1 LYLTQ
6 SFSSTLGGGEIMFYT
21 IAQKM
26 VERGH
31 QVDVIC
37 PKLTNFPAEDLSGAS
52 VHRIAPRMRYES
64 QLPPSIVA
72 NIGYLINTII
82 EGSKIIRNRR
92 VQLIHTD
99 SYSSIIAGSLLGKL
113 HQTPTIST
121 IHDVF
126 TTSLTDSWTQWAK
139 ENNLGMTQ
147 TILGP
152 LLEKIMVRMPTNV
165 IHTISN
171 TSKDDIL
178 RLNRSHQSNIIV
190 IHNGI
195 DLAEYGSYTSSSTNK
210 GTNCYDKYIV
220 YIGRLVYY
228 KNLNIVIQA
237 FAAVTKRIPDAKLVV
252 IGEGIKRNDW
262 ENLTADLGL
271 SQNIKFLG
279 YVRHDE
285 KLRIL
290 SRTSALVLPSLY
302 EGFGIVLI
310 EAFAMRKPVLVA
322 KERPFDEIVDDEVDG
337 FLIPS
342 NDPELWAEK
351 IILMLSEPS
360 LCKRMGEKGGAKVQE
375 KFNIINVISQ
385 MERLYR
391 SIAKSI

>member
-6 SFSSTLGGGEIMFYT
+6 FFSATLGGGEVVFYT

-31 QVDVIC
+31 QIDVIC
-37 PKLTNFPAEDLSGAS
+37 PKLSNFPAEDLSGAV
-52 VHRIAPRMRYES
+52 VHRISPRMRHES
-64 QLPPSIVA
+64 QLPPSVIA

-82 EGSKIIRNRR
+82 KGSEIIKTRR

-113 HQTPTIST
+113 YQIPIIST

-126 TTSLTDSWTQWAK
+126 TTSLPDGWTQWAR
-139 ENNLGMTQ
+139 ENNLGRVQ

-152 LLEKIMVRMPTNV
+152 LLEKIMVRMPTNA

-171 TSKDDIL
+171 TTKDDIL
-178 RLNRSHQSNIIV
+178 RLNKSHRLNIAI
-190 IHNGI
+190 IHNGV
-195 DLAEYGSYTSSSTNK
+195 DLAEYSSYISPPSNS
-210 GTNCYDKYIV
+210 GTNCYNKYIV

-228 KNLNIVIQA
+228 KNLNVVIRA
-237 FAAVTKRIPDAKLVV
+237 FAAVTKQIPDAKLIV
-252 IGEGIKRNDW
+252 IGDGIKRNDW
-262 ENLTADLGL
+262 EKLASDLGL

-279 YVRHDE
+279 YVRQDE

-302 EGFGIVLI
+302 EGFGMVLI
-310 EAFAMRKPVLVA
+310 EAFAMKKPVLVA

-342 NDPELWAEK
+342 HDPQIWAEK

-360 LCKRMGEKGGAKVQE
+360 LCKKMGEKGSAKVQE
-375 KFNIINVISQ
+375 KFNIDYVISQ
-385 MERLYR
+385 MESLYR
-391 SIAKSI
+391 SIGKAL